1 MRHSLRPHPD
11 SRCDAVRAVQVEAV
25 RRPGNVLRLDY
36 VASGRIADLLVPAAA
51 EPVRADKLWE
61 HTVFEVFVR
70 RPGEP
75 GYVEF
80 NFAPSGAWAAYR
92 FASQRRG
99 MSNLEEFDEIPM
111 MLDLGMSSLSLGV
124 TLKLGM
130 LSDFADGAPWS
141 VGISTII
148 EESSGRK
155 SYWALAH
162 PQGKADFHH
171 PESFALD
178 LPPVNAT

>member
-1 MRHSLRPHPD
+1 MRQSLRPHPD
-11 SRCDAVRAVQVEAV
+11 SVCDALRAVQVDVARE
-25 RRPGNVLRLDY
+25 PGNVLRLDY
-36 VASGRIADLLVPAAA
+36 VASGRIADLLVPAEA
-51 EPVRADKLWE
+51 PPQRADRLWE

-70 RPGEP
+70 RPGEE

-92 FASQRRG
+92 FTSQRRG
-99 MSNLEEFDEIPM
+99 MSNLTEFDAMPM
-111 MLDLGMSSLSLGV
+111 TLDLGMSSLSLGV
-124 TLKLGM
+124 TLRLGM
-130 LSDFADGAPWS
+130 LPDFADGGPWS

-148 EESSGRK
+148 EEGNGRK

-171 PESFALD
+171 PDSFALEF
-178 LPPVNAT
+178 PPVDAT